1 MKVKVKS
8 LSHVRLLAT
17 PWTVAYQAPPSRWIK
32 TRILSIVPLCSS
44 QPFFPSSRSA
54 LLSTLSMALL
64 MASGLEL
71 QLQIHTQTW
80 EHQEGRG
87 TSPHASSSIRETT
100 VPRRP
105 PKTSR
110 WSRLRHVP
118 IPNQSREW
126 DDQLW
131 LCSYVQLLSCVW
143 LCDPMD
149 CSMPGFPVRYLL
161 ETALTHVHWVGDA
174 IQPSHPLL
182 PSFPPAFNLSQTQG
196 LF

>member
-1 MKVKVKS
+1 MDCS
-8 LSHVRLLAT
+8 LPGSSFEVDKNSHSFHRPALLFSA
-17 PWTVAYQAPPSRWIK
+17 
-32 TRILSIVPLCSS
+32 ILSIVPLCAS
-44 QPFFPSSRSA
+44 QHFVD
-54 LLSTLSMALL
+54 
-64 MASGLEL
+64 G
-71 QLQIHTQTW
+71 
-80 EHQEGRG
+80 
-87 TSPHASSSIRETT
+87 SPHGFRTGATAPDSHTDVRT
-100 VPRRP
+100 PRGERHLP
-105 PKTSR
+105 SRVLFYKGDHCSPKTSR

-182 PSFPPAFNLSQTQG
+182 PSFPPAFSLSQTQG